1 MYTPYNRHIAAA
13 ISHAWRVREKYD
25 LLSSLQ
31 RQKPQ
36 RADYC
41 TWPTNYCNRQS
52 IRVFIVLH
60 LHAPNTNATTVIIS
74 PPAVSGM
81 HFECTEHHPNENGY
95 ATHKLSPEARSD
107 LPSRTRNL
115 LGKPLRRICTRLI
128 LQLKAILNSR
138 HSKLTRKQVKDTK
151 RNDI

>member
-1 MYTPYNRHIAAA
+1 
-13 ISHAWRVREKYD
+13 
-25 LLSSLQ
+25 
-31 RQKPQ
+31 
-36 RADYC
+36 
-41 TWPTNYCNRQS
+41 
-52 IRVFIVLH
+52 
-60 LHAPNTNATTVIIS
+60 
-74 PPAVSGM
+74 M

-95 ATHKLSPEARSD
+95 ATNKLSPEARSD
-107 LPSRTRNL
+107 LPSSTRSL